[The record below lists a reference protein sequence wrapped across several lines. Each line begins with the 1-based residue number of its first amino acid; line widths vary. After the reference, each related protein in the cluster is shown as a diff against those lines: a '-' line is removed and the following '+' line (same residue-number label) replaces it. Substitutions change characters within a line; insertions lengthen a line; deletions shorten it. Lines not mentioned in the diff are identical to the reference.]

1 MNAPSMM
8 LSTLQASIT
17 YLPMPRLRYV
27 NPFASS
33 PRHSPAPAT
42 NCRRLSLLPTAAL
55 PNHHIA
61 IFADYVPKFPRIFD
75 APAKDFIAPDVPL
88 LPGFN
93 ADNMTRLF
101 LPDLIN
107 TETIYTLL
115 LLISCAAAV
124 VYLELGALFND
135 FTQEKDFEKLEEQ
148 YLRQQKNLKNGG
160 DEDLGDSGV
169 SSAELERKRGIG
181 WLAFA
186 TAVAI
191 WCTGILNKINPFQ
204 P

>member
-1 MNAPSMM
+1 
-8 LSTLQASIT
+8 
-17 YLPMPRLRYV
+17 
-27 NPFASS
+27 
-33 PRHSPAPAT
+33 
-42 NCRRLSLLPTAAL
+42 
-55 PNHHIA
+55 
-61 IFADYVPKFPRIFD
+61 
-75 APAKDFIAPDVPL
+75 
-88 LPGFN
+88 
-93 ADNMTRLF
+93 MTRLF

-135 FTQEKDFEKLEEQ
+135 FTQEKDFERLEEQ
-148 YLRQQKNLKNGG
+148 YLRQENNKKLKNGV

-169 SSAELERKRGIG
+169 TSAEIERKRGIG